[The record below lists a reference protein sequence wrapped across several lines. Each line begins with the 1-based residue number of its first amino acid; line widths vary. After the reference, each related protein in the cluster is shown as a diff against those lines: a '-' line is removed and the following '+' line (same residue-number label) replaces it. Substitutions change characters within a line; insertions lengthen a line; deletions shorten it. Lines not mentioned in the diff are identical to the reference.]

1 MPLTDTAIRNAKPS
15 EKHVKLFD
23 GGGLYL
29 EVSPS
34 GGKWWRL
41 KYRHHG
47 KEKRISLGIY
57 PAVSLKE
64 ARNRRDNAKVLL
76 ASGVDP
82 SEHKKEARAKEQA
95 IAKEQ
100 TMTFEVVAREWHDKR
115 TVHLTPGYRQRVLF
129 RLEKQ
134 IFPFIGGKHVAAL
147 EPLDILSV
155 ARRAENRGAVAV
167 AHMLVRLMGQ
177 VCRYARI
184 AGYAKFD
191 AAAGLSEALLPVRTT
206 HFATITDPKDIGNL
220 LRDIDDFQGEISVAY
235 ALRIMP
241 YVFVRSAEMR
251 CARWEEVNLES
262 AEWIIPSG
270 RMKMK
275 RPHIVPLSKQVVA
288 LLKELR
294 EYSGNGQLLFPGRY
308 SVTKQIS
315 ESTLLKALRRMGY
328 TPQEMTIHGFRSM
341 ASTALNEQGYR
352 PDVIEA
358 QLAHSERNAV
368 RAAYNHAVYMDERRK
383 MMQDWADY
391 LDSLRE
397 NEKLNKKD

>member
-1 MPLTDTAIRNAKPS
+1 MPLTDTAIKNAKPG
-15 EKHVKLFD
+15 EKHIKLFD

-29 EVSPS
+29 EVSPA

-41 KYRHHG
+41 KYRFRG
-47 KEKRISLGIY
+47 KEKRISLGVY

-64 ARNRRDNAKVLL
+64 ARNRRDSAKTLI

-82 SEHKKEARAKEQA
+82 GEHKKESKAKEEAKAKEQA
-95 IAKEQ
+95 
-100 TMTFEVVAREWHDKR
+100 MTFEVVGREWHEKR
-115 TVHLTPGYRQRVLF
+115 TVNLSPGYRQRVLF

-134 IFPFIGGKHVAAL
+134 IFPFIGGKHIAAL
-147 EPLDILSV
+147 EPLDILAV
-155 ARRAENRGAVAV
+155 ARRAEKRGAIAV

-177 VCRYARI
+177 VCRYARV

-206 HFATITDPKDIGNL
+206 HFATITDPKEVGNL
-220 LRDIDDFQGEISVAY
+220 LRNINDFQGELSVMY

-241 YVFVRSAEMR
+241 YVFVRSTEMR
-251 CARWEEVNLES
+251 CARWEEINLES
-262 AEWIIPSG
+262 AEWIIPAG

-288 LLKELR
+288 LLTELL
-294 EYSGNGQLLFPGRY
+294 EYSGNGQLLFPGRF

-315 ESTLLKALRRMGY
+315 ESTLLKALRRIGY

-341 ASTALNEQGYR
+341 ASTILNEQGYR
-352 PDVIEA
+352 SDVIEA
-358 QLAHSERNAV
+358 QLAHSDSNTV
-368 RAAYNHAVYMDERRK
+368 RAAYNHAVYLDERRK
-383 MMQDWADY
+383 MMQEWADY

-397 NEKLNKKD
+397 NGKARKNV